1 MNARPLDVSKTAP
14 SARMSENMFKGEFT
28 DDVDV
33 DTPAYI
39 KQLSHTPMTLP
50 SSIMQIAEVTPDTL
64 YDVEFTFHSAR
75 NVPVADLPVGVLTA
89 RDFHDWFSCGLDAYL
104 VVFT

>member
-1 MNARPLDVSKTAP
+1 
-14 SARMSENMFKGEFT
+14 
-28 DDVDV
+28 
-33 DTPAYI
+33 
-39 KQLSHTPMTLP
+39 
-50 SSIMQIAEVTPDTL
+50 MQIAEVTPDTL